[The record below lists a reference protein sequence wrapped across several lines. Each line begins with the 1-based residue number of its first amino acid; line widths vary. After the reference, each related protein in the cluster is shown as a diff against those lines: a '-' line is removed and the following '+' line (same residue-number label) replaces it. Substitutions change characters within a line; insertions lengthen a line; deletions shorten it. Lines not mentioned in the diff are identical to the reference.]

1 MRDVAVN
8 TYGYIWSTPAADCV
22 RRLADLGYRN
32 FELMIHPP
40 HLPLDGMS
48 AVARNDLRRAVEQAG
63 AKITSVNMPSLDQNL
78 ASSFSR
84 VRESSIAMFR
94 DAINLVAD
102 IGSPNLVMVPGR
114 MSPLFPAP
122 HADRKAWMTEAMEKL
137 LPSAEARGVCLCVE
151 NVPFASFPEA
161 TALGKFVRGFRSPS
175 IGVCYDAANAH
186 FIGEDIAE
194 GVADLADLLKVV
206 HLSDTTRQVWRH
218 DRIGLGDVPAGAFA
232 QALDKA
238 RFVGPCT
245 LEIIDADT
253 EGALADSCRALA
265 AFGFAAPQT
274 KARA

>member
-22 RRLADLGYRN
+22 GRLADLGYRN

-40 HLPLDGMS
+40 HLPLDGSS
-48 AVARNDLRRAVEQAG
+48 AVARNVLRRAVERAG
-63 AKITSVNMPSLDQNL
+63 ARITSVNMPSLDQNL
-78 ASSFSR
+78 ASAYSR

-94 DAINLVAD
+94 DAIDLVAD

-122 HADRKAWMTEAMEKL
+122 RAERKAWMTEAVEKL
-137 LPSAEARGVCLCVE
+137 LPRAEACGVCLCVE

-161 TALGKFVRGFRSPS
+161 AALGEFVRGFRSSS

-186 FIGEDIAE
+186 FIGEDVAQ
-194 GVADLADLLKVV
+194 GVAELADLLQVV

-232 QALDKA
+232 RALDKA

-253 EGALADSCRALA
+253 EGALAESCRALA
-265 AFGFAAPQT
+265 AFGFATPQPW
-274 KARA
+274 ARA

>member
-1 MRDVAVN
+1 MREIAVN

-48 AVARNDLRRAVEQAG
+48 PAARNDLRKAVDQSG
-63 AKITSVNMPSLDQNL
+63 ARITSVNMPSLDQNL

-84 VRESSIAMFR
+84 VREASVAMFL
-94 DAINLVAD
+94 DAIDLVAD
-102 IGSPNLVMVPGR
+102 IGSPNLVTVPGR
-114 MSPLFPAP
+114 MSPLFPP
-122 HADRKAWMTEAMEKL
+122 PRADRIAWMTEAMEKL
-137 LPSAEARGVCLCVE
+137 LPRAEARGVRLCVE

-161 TALGKFVRGFRSPS
+161 AALGDFVRGFRSPA

-186 FIGEDIAE
+186 FIGEDVAQ
-194 GVADLADLLKVV
+194 GVAGLADLLKVV

-218 DRIGLGDVPAGAFA
+218 DRIGLGDVPAEAFA
-232 QALDKA
+232 RALDEA
-238 RFVGPCT
+238 GFAGPCT

-265 AFGFAAPQT
+265 DFGFAQPQ
-274 KARA
+274 ARARA